1 MDKKQ
6 KQRLR
11 FYRKARRRANK
22 VLAKRHELE
31 HEKQVHEMRKETS
44 QELKNRYTLELTTIA
59 QESGIL
65 PMAELAALQCG
76 GLLTQDVNYYIYYG
90 PATSSLQQTA
100 EIAQHGEL
108 RASYMALRITW
119 GESETVNEVEI
130 RVHKNG
136 LITFHNSYLPLFRFV
151 WRRNHQLLQKMLTS
165 ALEHP
170 RQRTAPVKSGAQI
183 SK

>member
-6 KQRLR
+6 KEQLR
-11 FYRKARRRANK
+11 ILLKARRRANK

-31 HEKQVHEMRKETS
+31 REKQVYQARKETNE
-44 QELKNRYTLELTTIA
+44 ELKNRYILELTTIA

-76 GLLTQDVNYYIYYG
+76 GLLTQDVSYYIYYG
-90 PATSSLQQTA
+90 LATSSLQQTA
-100 EIAQHGEL
+100 EIAEHGEL
-108 RASYMALRITW
+108 RATYLALRITW
-119 GESETVNEVEI
+119 GEPECMNEVEI

-136 LITFHNSYLPLFRFV
+136 LVTFHNSYLPLFRVV
-151 WRRNHQLLQKMLTS
+151 WQRYPQLLQKMLTS

-170 RQRTAPVKSGAQI
+170 RQRTAPVKNGV
-183 SK
+183 

>member
-6 KQRLR
+6 KKQLR
-11 FYRKARRRANK
+11 FYLKARRRADK
-22 VLAKRHELE
+22 VLAKRRELE
-31 HEKQVHEMRKETS
+31 REKQVHEMRKETN
-44 QELKNRYTLELTTIA
+44 QELKTRYTLELTTIA

-76 GLLTQDVNYYIYYG
+76 GMLLQEVSYYVYYG
-90 PATSSLQQTA
+90 LATSSLQQTA
-100 EIAQHGEL
+100 EIAENGEL
-108 RASYMALRITW
+108 RASYLALRITW
-119 GESETVNEVEI
+119 GEPEPSNEVEI

-151 WRRNHQLLQKMLTS
+151 WRRNPQLLQKMLTS

-170 RQRTAPVKSGAQI
+170 RQHTGPIKTGA
-183 SK
+183 